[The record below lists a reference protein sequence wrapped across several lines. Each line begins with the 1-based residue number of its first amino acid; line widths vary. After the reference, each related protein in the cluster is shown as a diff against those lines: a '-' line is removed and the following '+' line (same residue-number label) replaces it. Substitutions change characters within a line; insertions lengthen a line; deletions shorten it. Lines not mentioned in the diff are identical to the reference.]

1 MIKEILTF
9 LVCPKSGQNLLLKD
23 EITKER
29 RIQSGNLVSED
40 GKIKYEIV
48 NFIPRFVE
56 KSNYADN
63 FGMQWNKFRKTQLDS
78 FSNVPI
84 SEDRFWKSTGWK
96 NESLKGNIILDAGCG
111 SGRFSEI
118 ALKAGATIIA
128 IDYSNAVDAAY
139 KNLGE
144 NKNFNVI
151 QADLFNLPF
160 KKNTFDKVFC
170 LGVLQHTPKPN
181 EGIVSLSKVLKIK
194 GKICVDIYW
203 KRFRSLLH
211 VKYLLR
217 PFTKRMHKEKL
228 LKIIIFLAP
237 FLLILSNSLLK
248 IPFLG
253 KYLYRLVPFA
263 NYKGIYP
270 LNNTQLL
277 EWGILDTFDML
288 SPTYDEPQSQRTLI
302 NWLVDR
308 GFEDISSTNS
318 TLLAAIGT
326 KK

>member
-23 EITKER
+23 EITKDG

-78 FSNVPI
+78 FSKVPI

-96 NESLKGNIILDAGCG
+96 KESLKGNIILDAGCG

-128 IDYSNAVDAAY
+128 IDYSNAVDAAH

-170 LGVLQHTPKPN
+170 FGVLQHTPKPS

-217 PFTKRMHKEKL
+217 PFTKRMNKEKL

-237 FLLILSNSLLK
+237 FLLMLSSSLLK

-270 LNNTQLL
+270 LNNSQLL

-288 SPTYDEPQSQRTLI
+288 SPTYDNPQSQKTLI
-302 NWLVDR
+302 NWLEDE
-308 GFEDISSTNS
+308 GFEDTSSIHS
-318 TLLAAIGT
+318 TLLAARGT